1 MKKNPVGTIIV
12 LIAAVIAV
20 LGLALPFY
28 KVDAFGLNM
37 TVSLLYADGVAIAGV
52 LWAIFVALTLIFA
65 LIGKKV
71 PVLIFGIL
79 ASLGLF
85 LSYALNNSTLSEYE
99 SLGAY
104 IEKGIGNTLCLV
116 GAIAILVASII
127 YMITTKSNKAEQ

>member
-52 LWAIFVALTLIFA
+52 LWAIFVALTLLFA